1 MNIKAKNI
9 IRNKWSYFIMIKGYQ
24 KEITVINVYAP
35 NNRDPKVH
43 EIKTDILKGEIDNS
57 ATIFGDFNTTFSIIK
72 LLNIKSVIIW
82 KILTAR
88 ATI

>member
-35 NNRDPKVH
+35 NNRDPKYM
-43 EIKTDILKGEIDNS
+43 K
-57 ATIFGDFNTTFSIIK
+57 
-72 LLNIKSVIIW
+72 
-82 KILTAR
+82 
-88 ATI
+88 

>member
-1 MNIKAKNI
+1 
-9 IRNKWSYFIMIKGYQ
+9 MIKGYQ

-57 ATIFGDFNTTFSIIK
+57 TTIFGDFNTTFSIIDK
-72 LLNIKSVIIW
+72 TTTH
-82 KILTAR
+82 KISKYMEDFNSWSNNMNSLTN
-88 ATI
+88 TIEHYI